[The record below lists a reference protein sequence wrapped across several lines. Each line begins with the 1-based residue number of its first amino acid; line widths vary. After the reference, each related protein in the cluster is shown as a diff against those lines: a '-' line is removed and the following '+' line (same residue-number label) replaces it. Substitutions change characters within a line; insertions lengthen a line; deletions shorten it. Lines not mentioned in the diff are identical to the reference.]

1 MGLEHR
7 TFGCLLVLYVWHVQF
22 TKALVAKAPDC
33 SLLRYQ
39 LKFST
44 KGVCVCACVCVRVC
58 GGSEGS
64 SEECVVRVVTAKG
77 AA

>member
-1 MGLEHR
+1 M
-7 TFGCLLVLYVWHVQF
+7 
-22 TKALVAKAPDC
+22 AKAPDC
-33 SLLRYQ
+33 SLLRYH